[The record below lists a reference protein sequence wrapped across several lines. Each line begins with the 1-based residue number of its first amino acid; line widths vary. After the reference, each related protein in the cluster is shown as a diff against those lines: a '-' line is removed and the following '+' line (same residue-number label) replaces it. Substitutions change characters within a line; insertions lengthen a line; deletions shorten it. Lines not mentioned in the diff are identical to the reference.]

1 MPQRL
6 RELSH
11 VTSKEKSKP
20 RYVAN
25 HESAA
30 FRSAATVV
38 SDRVLVRFV

>member
-1 MPQRL
+1 MPQGL

-30 FRSAATVV
+30 FRSAATGLM
-38 SDRVLVRFV
+38 DRVVRFV